1 MTNCHADL
9 VLYCARE
16 NVPFTIFEDW
26 SSILATVKKIH
37 AGEQSVHEA
46 AHEGYEL
53 YKQGEAGVKPSA
65 NGNAK

>member
-1 MTNCHADL
+1 MTDL

-26 SSILATVKKIH
+26 SSILATVKKIV
-37 AGEQSVHEA
+37 AGEKSVQDA

-53 YKQGEAGVKPSA
+53 YKQGEAGVKPTE
-65 NGNAK
+65 NGQAK